1 MCVWSAGAKSE
12 HPSLKHSQRRLLH
25 VKLQN
30 FCLSSNKGRKKI
42 LTFANTQKMLIK
54 ETNELHE
61 KKKRLHEVMPPCY
74 TIHYGQAK
82 QDILNVTLDD
92 GKIIYPSRS

>member
-1 MCVWSAGAKSE
+1 M
-12 HPSLKHSQRRLLH
+12 
-25 VKLQN
+25 
-30 FCLSSNKGRKKI
+30 RK
-42 LTFANTQKMLIK
+42 
-54 ETNELHE
+54 

-92 GKIIYPSRS
+92 GKIIYPSLTKTKMYKEAV

>member
-1 MCVWSAGAKSE
+1 
-12 HPSLKHSQRRLLH
+12 
-25 VKLQN
+25 
-30 FCLSSNKGRKKI
+30 
-42 LTFANTQKMLIK
+42 MLIK
-54 ETNELHE
+54 ETNKPHE
-61 KKKRLHEVMPPCY
+61 KKKKKRLHEVMPPCY

>member
-1 MCVWSAGAKSE
+1 
-12 HPSLKHSQRRLLH
+12 
-25 VKLQN
+25 
-30 FCLSSNKGRKKI
+30 
-42 LTFANTQKMLIK
+42 MLIK
-54 ETNELHE
+54 ETNELHK